1 MCKKA
6 QDFVAD
12 HTEPITQ
19 NQIQQIVM
27 AVPWLRRLVAS
38 PSLRTSGFIRRLLCL
53 GCVVDT
59 VVLRCVCV
67 CVCVCV
73 FCEYLGFLY
82 QHHSIK
88 LHIYPSPMPFNLIVE
103 SVVKQNKTGN
113 VRIT

>member
-1 MCKKA
+1 MSKKA

-38 PSLRTSGFIRRLLCL
+38 PSLRTPGSIRRLLCL

-59 VVLRCVCV
+59 VVESFLLRCVCV
-67 CVCVCV
+67 CVFFFFFFACPSV
-73 FCEYLGFLY
+73 FSV
-82 QHHSIK
+82 SIILLK
-88 LHIYPSPMPFNLIVE
+88 VHIHPSPMPFNMIVE
-103 SVVKQNKTGN
+103 SVIK
-113 VRIT
+113 